1 MGKKLKGAALRAK
14 KRAQEATDQLQEAQ
28 AEVAATQMVRHAP
41 DQALFVLDTDGD
53 AKQQTNKSTNKSS
66 KDKVAKTRSL
76 SAKDLQQV
84 QKLLDK
90 HKGSPQRLQQ
100 LAQQGA
106 AKITVTNNTTRFRR
120 KRLQATTSKTKVDL
134 WDEED
139 TATTEKPKTDV
150 TKTSTISP
158 GLVGSALAG
167 TAPSHVKVKV
177 HTTRAAI
184 VAKKKIKAIAVDV
197 AHNGQSYLPD
207 AKAHNKVLQQAV
219 DVELRRKAALKERQA
234 PIAQGMSEE
243 TKALLLGDSDSEE
256 DSDNDNDNQDVT
268 PVGALPKRADKLT
281 KAQRNKQRRL
291 KLLKGQ
297 EVQKQKETKLLKQV
311 GELPVYRKQLKR
323 QEKERKEKKELV
335 QQLKA
340 EQERVLGKDL
350 PYQLSIQDPIH
361 APTVPVSLTKECQ
374 NTTLRSIKPKGSLIV
389 DRMVSLVD
397 RKMAVKRQVDNPDLK
412 KRRKK
417 RRLNLKGKKNLEG
430 VGVDFA
436 IKG

>member
-158 GLVGSALAG
+158 
-167 TAPSHVKVKV
+167 
-177 HTTRAAI
+177 
-184 VAKKKIKAIAVDV
+184 
-197 AHNGQSYLPD
+197 
-207 AKAHNKVLQQAV
+207 
-219 DVELRRKAALKERQA
+219 
-234 PIAQGMSEE
+234 
-243 TKALLLGDSDSEE
+243 
-256 DSDNDNDNQDVT
+256 
-268 PVGALPKRADKLT
+268 
-281 KAQRNKQRRL
+281 
-291 KLLKGQ
+291 
-297 EVQKQKETKLLKQV
+297 
-311 GELPVYRKQLKR
+311 
-323 QEKERKEKKELV
+323 
-335 QQLKA
+335 
-340 EQERVLGKDL
+340 
-350 PYQLSIQDPIH
+350 
-361 APTVPVSLTKECQ
+361 
-374 NTTLRSIKPKGSLIV
+374 
-389 DRMVSLVD
+389 
-397 RKMAVKRQVDNPDLK
+397 
-412 KRRKK
+412 
-417 RRLNLKGKKNLEG
+417 
-430 VGVDFA
+430 
-436 IKG
+436 